1 MSPHEV
7 KSQHRFTFQTIRVIA
22 NPMSDKMRSRV
33 YIHKKIQD
41 IQRELKSLGV
51 KSLSLFGSA
60 SRGGAS
66 QKSDLDFLI
75 DFEGPYT
82 FDRYMEAK
90 LLLEDLF
97 DCDVDLVTPDAVR
110 PKMKDHMEKHLYRVA

>member
-1 MSPHEV
+1 
-7 KSQHRFTFQTIRVIA
+7 
-22 NPMSDKMRSRV
+22 MSDKMRSRV
-33 YIHKKIQD
+33 YVHKKIQD
-41 IQRELKSLGV
+41 IHGELKNLGV

-60 SRGGAS
+60 SRGEAS

-82 FDRYMEAK
+82 FDRYMEVK

-110 PKMKDHMEKHLYRVA
+110 PEMKDNVEEDLYRVA